1 MRILTYPETDSAN
14 IVLEMP
20 APGRTVEL
28 RDDVI
33 ATVDNG
39 RLTSLE
45 LLGVSQYGDT
55 FDEAVATRLLDWAR
69 EQLAR
74 PEVS

>member
-33 ATVDNG
+33 ATVENG

-45 LLGVSQYGDT
+45 LLGVSRYGDT

-69 EQLAR
+69 EQLVR
-74 PEVS
+74 PEAS